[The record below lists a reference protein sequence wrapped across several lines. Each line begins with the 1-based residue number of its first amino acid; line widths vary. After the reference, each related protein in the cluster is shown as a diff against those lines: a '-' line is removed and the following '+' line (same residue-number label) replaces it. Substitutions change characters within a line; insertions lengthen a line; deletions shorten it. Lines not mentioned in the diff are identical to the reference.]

1 MVETRSQKTTEE
13 RKEMLEMEV
22 NTDQAMN
29 DNQEVNGLEG
39 RGRRLASKSTP
50 VEQGN
55 DFATSTG
62 TLDREEMSELSD
74 ISTEIVATRR
84 SPTDNTMMAGG
95 TEKQTTSSSFSER
108 MRNTLGNIFP
118 FTMGVGTGNEGESQ
132 EEEEEEEEQVDFG
145 SQVNLNN
152 STQENEA
159 YVERETGTMDK
170 FGVVRTISKEV
181 NTPSQSRGFAI
192 MTNSEPQTGESRNK
206 GLGNA
211 LADPEVDNEKTS
223 RQGVEARISTSTKLP
238 GTNRVAP
245 PLVTPLVDNGT
256 ALEEALNNIV
266 GSIGE
271 QNEQMSIRMSELERA
286 VHIERESLREEINR
300 NIQEVGR
307 SENRLKERTDEHIAK
322 NLSRMKREA
331 EQRELRLRDDM
342 EKLRIQQEQSL
353 GTPDTKIDAMM
364 ERRTQAIMNRLDGLL
379 GSKSGPK
386 EGEPNSGGPSREPK
400 VNFNEH
406 QRRRTYGSSRGRGSS
421 SGYATRDN
429 RTWGPNSRASSSG
442 NRQTSNER
450 PTQGTHATG
459 RSDSGNR
466 RHASQGGNTHGDSD
480 CRDAPNTEPL
490 TRYEDTQ
497 AGHSRD
503 ATAMATAFEPLNR
516 SLETFLTRL
525 SRTNERSEKSRRVFK
540 KPRCYEDESDGCIDT
555 WIEVMKLHFEEEDL
569 SERQECS
576 ALTSNLEGTALICV
590 MAKKQYQR
598 DTAEK
603 IFEIL
608 LNRFGSGVQGHQA
621 MMRFEKRRQ
630 REDET
635 IDKFLD
641 DLEMLRRRSHP
652 DESNRRMNLAVASKF
667 IDGVKNDELRTMLA
681 THYTPLSTNAPTPEE
696 LRLKSKEY
704 LLLKPPSRSGYF
716 KNNYGNF
723 NNGPANQGNN
733 WYKPRD
739 DMDKRRSCANC
750 SSTDHHVSACPTYKQ
765 GMKAIGF
772 NLEDED
778 ASELDHEGFMRRVIA
793 KLGPRC
799 FFCNLKGHLKSD
811 CPQFWDAVADIKHPR
826 HEEALSGVK
835 TSKARLLSEAEA
847 RSKDKPQELATK
859 KMQAVTEE
867 TREPES
873 VTAAD
878 DFKIDYRAAAR
889 DALNRVQQ
897 ELVTKEIEQKV
908 KLELEHEKLQEQ
920 LNTFEATEV
929 EETKAPSSLSMK
941 LNVISGQ
948 RFGMVPQGS
957 KRQSII
963 SVAGHQVIRNL
974 RSE

>member
-1 MVETRSQKTTEE
+1 
-13 RKEMLEMEV
+13 
-22 NTDQAMN
+22 
-29 DNQEVNGLEG
+29 
-39 RGRRLASKSTP
+39 
-50 VEQGN
+50 
-55 DFATSTG
+55 
-62 TLDREEMSELSD
+62 
-74 ISTEIVATRR
+74 
-84 SPTDNTMMAGG
+84 
-95 TEKQTTSSSFSER
+95 
-108 MRNTLGNIFP
+108 
-118 FTMGVGTGNEGESQ
+118 
-132 EEEEEEEEQVDFG
+132 
-145 SQVNLNN
+145 
-152 STQENEA
+152 
-159 YVERETGTMDK
+159 MDK
-170 FGVVRTISKEV
+170 FGVVTTISKEA
-181 NTPSQSRGFAI
+181 NTPGQSKDFAI
-192 MTNSEPQTGESRNK
+192 RTSSEPQPEESRTR

-211 LADPEVDNEKTS
+211 LMDPEINNEKTLKQ
-223 RQGVEARISTSTKLP
+223 RVKARISTSTKLP
-238 GTNRVAP
+238 GTDRVTP
-245 PLVTPLVDNGT
+245 PLVTPLVDNGA

-266 GSIGE
+266 GSLGE

-300 NIQEVGR
+300 NRQEVGR
-307 SENRLKERTDEHIAK
+307 SEKRLKERTDEHMTR
-322 NLSRMKREA
+322 NLSRMTREA
-331 EQRELRLRDDM
+331 EQRELRLRADM

-353 GTPDTKIDAMM
+353 GTLDTKIDAMM
-364 ERRTQAIMNRLDGLL
+364 ERRTQAIMDRLDGLL
-379 GSKSGPK
+379 SSKSGPK
-386 EGEPNSGGPSREPK
+386 EGEPNSGGPSREPR

-406 QRRRTYGSSRGRGSS
+406 QRRKTYGSTRGRGSS
-421 SGYATRDN
+421 SGYATRGN
-429 RTWGPNSRASSSG
+429 TAWGPNSRASSTG

-450 PTQGTHATG
+450 PTQSTHATG

-466 RHASQGGNTHGDSD
+466 GHASPRRSHMGQAGNAHGDLD
-480 CRDAPNTEPL
+480 CRDAPHTEPS
-490 TRYEDTQ
+490 TRCEDTQ

-540 KPRCYEDESDGCIDT
+540 KPRCYKDESDGCIDT

-576 ALTSNLEGTALICV
+576 ALTSNLEGTALDCV

-641 DLEMLRRRSHP
+641 DLEMLRRRSQP

-704 LLLKPPSRSGYF
+704 LLLKPPSRSGYY

-739 DMDKRRSCANC
+739 DMDKRRYCANC
-750 SSTDHHVSACPTYKQ
+750 SSTDHHVSACPAYKQ

-772 NLEDED
+772 SLEDED
-778 ASELDHEGFMRRVIA
+778 ASELDHEDFMRGVIA
-793 KLGPRC
+793 KFGPRC
-799 FFCNLKGHLKSD
+799 FFCNLEGHFKPD

-835 TSKARLLSEAEA
+835 ASKARLLSEAEA
-847 RSKDKPQELATK
+847 RRKDKPQKLVAK
-859 KMQAVTEE
+859 KMQAVIEE
-867 TREPES
+867 AREPEPA
-873 VTAAD
+873 TAAD
-878 DFKIDYRAAAR
+878 DFKIDYRAAVR
-889 DALNRVQQ
+889 DAINRVQQ

-908 KLELEHEKLQEQ
+908 KLELENEKLQEQ
-920 LNTFEATEV
+920 LNAFEATEV
-929 EETKAPSSLSMK
+929 EEAKAPSSLSMK

-957 KRQSII
+957 KIQSII

-974 RSE
+974 SEPSEFTLMHLDTYAD